1 MDDRLHLGPPSYG
14 GPPKYG
20 TPPKADPIPLK
31 GTIRQLRPSD
41 LPRFRDH
48 LLRLDAASRRD
59 RFNGAASDAFV
70 ATYADRS
77 FAEGTTVIGYV
88 EGDEVLGAAELHERP
103 EEAEPTAEIAFSVE
117 RSLQHRGIGGR
128 LFARLVQQARGLGYT
143 RLFVTTHADNR
154 AMKALARRFDAAL
167 TFAEGET
174 VGVIRL
180 EPAGEDDFTLPAPRP
195 LRSARAFL

>member
-1 MDDRLHLGPPSYG
+1 MDKRIPVAAPQIG
-14 GPPKYG
+14 
-20 TPPKADPIPLK
+20 PIPLK

-48 LLRLDAASRRD
+48 LLRLDTASRRD
-59 RFNGAASDAFV
+59 RFNGAAGDAFV
-70 ATYADRS
+70 AAYADRS

-88 EGDEVLGAAELHERP
+88 EGDEVLGAAELHEKA

-117 RSLQHRGIGGR
+117 RHLQHRGIGGR

-154 AMKALARRFDAAL
+154 AMKALARRFNAAL
-167 TFAEGET
+167 TFTEGET
-174 VGVIRL
+174 AGLILL
-180 EPAGEDDFTLPAPRP
+180 EPAAEDEFALPVPRP
-195 LRSARAFL
+195 IRPTRMFF

>member
-1 MDDRLHLGPPSYG
+1 MDDRLHLAAPPIG
-14 GPPKYG
+14 RV
-20 TPPKADPIPLK
+20 PLT

-48 LLRLDAASRRD
+48 LLRLDAVTRRD
-59 RFNGAASDAFV
+59 RFNGAISDAFV
-70 ATYADRS
+70 AAYADRS

-117 RSLQHRGIGGR
+117 RHLQHRGLGGR
-128 LFARLVQQARGLGYT
+128 LFARLIQQARGFGYT

-154 AMKALARRFDAAL
+154 AMKALAKRFDAAL

-180 EPAGEDDFTLPAPRP
+180 EPAAEEDFFPVPRRPVPVGPIPAR
-195 LRSARAFL
+195 RAFA

>member
-1 MDDRLHLGPPSYG
+1 MDDRLHLAPKRFGAVPPG
-14 GPPKYG
+14 
-20 TPPKADPIPLK
+20 AAPLG

-59 RFNGAASDAFV
+59 RFNGATSDAFI
-70 ATYADRS
+70 AGYADRS
-77 FAEGTTVIGYV
+77 FADGTTVIGYV
-88 EGDEVLGAAELHERP
+88 EDDAVLGAAELHERP

-117 RSLQHRGIGGR
+117 RSLQRRGIGGR
-128 LFARLVQQARGLGYT
+128 LFARLIQQARGLGYT

-174 VGVIRL
+174 VGTVRL
-180 EPAGEDDFTLPAPRP
+180 EPAGEDDFALPAQRPPRP
-195 LRSARAFL
+195 ARAAL

>member
-1 MDDRLHLGPPSYG
+1 MDDRLPVAAAPLIGPL
-14 GPPKYG
+14 
-20 TPPKADPIPLK
+20 PLT

-59 RFNGAASDAFV
+59 RFNGATNDGFV
-70 ATYADRS
+70 AAYADHC
-77 FAEGTTVIGYV
+77 FAQGATVIGYV
-88 EGDEVLGAAELHERP
+88 EGDRVLGAAELHERP

-117 RSLQHRGIGGR
+117 RRLQHRGVGGR
-128 LFARLVQQARGLGYT
+128 LFARLIRQARGFGYT
-143 RLFVTTHADNR
+143 RLFVTTHADNL
-154 AMKALARRFDAAL
+154 AMKALARRFEATL

-180 EPAGEDDFTLPAPRP
+180 EPAEDDDFFPIQRQMTAGVPTFA
-195 LRSARAFL
+195 

>member
-1 MDDRLHLGPPSYG
+1 MDDRLPVVQPEIG
-14 GPPKYG
+14 
-20 TPPKADPIPLK
+20 PIPLT

-41 LPRFRDH
+41 LPRFREH

-70 ATYADRS
+70 AAYADRS

-103 EEAEPTAEIAFSVE
+103 EEVEPTAEIAFSVE
-117 RSLQHRGIGGR
+117 RHLQHRGLGGR
-128 LFARLVQQARGLGYT
+128 LFARLIQQARGFGYT

-154 AMKALARRFDAAL
+154 AMKALARRFNAAL
-167 TFAEGET
+167 TFIEGET
-174 VGVIRL
+174 VGHIRL
-180 EPAGEDDFTLPAPRP
+180 EPAVEDEFVPLASRP
-195 LRSARAFL
+195 VRMVRAFL